1 MNNAPMEPF
10 LQQDVVSV
18 RAVLPG
24 PIPTLEA
31 TIVPNALQEQSQRF
45 QAALHV
51 SHVQQALMHSK
62 PVQTATCAHEALFPK
77 KAARL
82 AVHVRLDVLPE
93 SPGRVNDVLVEP
105 FLKRKQ

>member
-45 QAALHV
+45 LAAPSV
-51 SHVQQALMHSK
+51 GNVQQAPSLLQEVVS
-62 PVQTATCAHEALFPK
+62 VAI
-77 KAARL
+77 
-82 AVHVRLDVLPE
+82 VLLE
-93 SPGRVNDVLVEP
+93 SFLREREQELLRMPYGNDLQGS
-105 FLKRKQ
+105 R